1 MVVTTCTTTTPYPSI
16 FDQITCSILWP
27 SQSSQSVMS
36 RSRSPTPCARSP
48 RHRLRARQ
56 SNAGARPSSV
66 ATVMRNVCHLDGKSD
81 RSLGESECYQSVY
94 MYMLKCTCQVESQV
108 TSDVCDS
115 RLNTSTIK
123 RKKRDCRFVNVI
135 PEAEARAGSTSRHTQ
150 DCTSRAGGRYTR
162 GVQGRK
168 GKGGAR
174 GVAAAEK
181 ARYSLIDLF
190 NLQLHACEMTR
201 LVLLLAGVRSR
212 PLRRWTV
219 M

>member
-1 MVVTTCTTTTPYPSI
+1 LAQSVQSVSHVAVPLPHPLRALTTPPPPCTSK
-16 FDQITCSILWP
+16 QRWCS
-27 SQSSQSVMS
+27 
-36 RSRSPTPCARSP
+36 
-48 RHRLRARQ
+48 
-56 SNAGARPSSV
+56 PSSV

-135 PEAEARAGSTSRHTQ
+135 PERPRAPEQARRAGTHRTAPRGPGAATRGG
-150 DCTSRAGGRYTR
+150 CKGGRAR
-162 GVQGRK
+162 GVQGGLLRQ
-168 GKGGAR
+168 R
-174 GVAAAEK
+174 RRV
-181 ARYSLIDLF
+181 IDF